1 MGGWYIRGSFHKG
14 LVVVRIRIMSI
25 CKQKSQERYGTLQT
39 WAMPFSFFARRAASL
54 LAFSP
59 ATVRVILCVQEL
71 DVEQGSANT
80 C

>member
-1 MGGWYIRGSFHKG
+1 
-14 LVVVRIRIMSI
+14 MSI
-25 CKQKSQERYGTLQT
+25 CKQRSQERYGTLQT
-39 WAMPFSFFARRAASL
+39 WAMPFSFVALRAAAF

-59 ATVRVILCVQEL
+59 AAVRPIRVQEL